1 MASKY
6 LQKFPIPGKFPEML
20 HDFAREVLREQ
31 PENVYAFG
39 FQFFRAMENGHEF
52 NFDPNGGLGG
62 DPDEHLLDGEQ
73 PMN

>member
-31 PENVYAFG
+31 PDDVYNFG
-39 FQFFRAMENGHEF
+39 YQFFKAMENVSSI
-52 NFDPNGGLGG
+52 
-62 DPDEHLLDGEQ
+62 HL
-73 PMN
+73 